1 MSPVVR
7 IVRAHP
13 FLAFAV
19 LACLFGWSNYIAA
32 WLGLGSNPSNMPL
45 GPLLAALVV
54 ASLQGRATLRSYWHR
69 LRDWRGGPRWFAG
82 ALVPPLLLPA
92 GVVLGPP
99 LFGAPPAP

>member
-19 LACLFGWSNYIAA
+19 LACLIGWSNYIAA
-32 WLGLGSNPSNMPL
+32 WFGLGSNPSNMPL

-54 ASLQGRATLRSYWHR
+54 ASLQGRGTLRSYWHR
-69 LRDWRGGPRWFAG
+69 LRDWRGGPPRVAAG
-82 ALVPPLLLPA
+82 VLTPPPARARLVLAPPL
-92 GVVLGPP
+92 
-99 LFGAPPAP
+99 PPA